1 MSHYEAPI
9 RKPLVTGNKSYHDV
23 TVDVAAPVE
32 GRANKAWWIVFSISL
47 VAFLWGVGCI
57 VYTISTG
64 IGTWGLNKTVG
75 WAWDITNFVWWVGI
89 GHAGTLISAVLLLF
103 RQKWRMAINRS
114 AEAMTIFSVMQA
126 GLFPLIHMGRPWL
139 AYWVLP
145 IPNQFGS
152 LWPNFNSPLLWDVFA
167 ISTYLSVSLVFWWT
181 GLLPDFAMIRDRAIT
196 PFTKRIYSILSFGW
210 SGRAKDW
217 QRFEEVSLVLAGLAT
232 PLVLSVH
239 TIVSFDFAT
248 SVIPGW
254 HTTIFPPY
262 FVAGAIFSGFAMV
275 NTLLIIMRK
284 VCNLENYIT
293 IQHIELMNIVIMI
306 TGSIVGTAYI
316 TELVIAWYSGV
327 EYEQYA
333 FLNRATGPYWWAY
346 WSMMTCNVFS
356 PQFMWFK
363 KLRTSIMFSFFIS
376 IVVNIGMWFE
386 RFVIIVTSLHRDY
399 LPSSWT
405 MFSPTFVDIGI
416 FIGTI
421 GFFFVLFLLYARSFP
436 VIAQAEVKTILK
448 ASGEKYKKLRAE
460 HGDDVLHYNPETV
473 GRNPVRNEEEGI
485 HHKIEDTEHQT
496 RVEADHPHEETVNMD
511 GMVISEVNK
520 DRVDEMLSRIGTYDP
535 KTQDADDLTRL
546 KNVGPLLQQH
556 FHQVGIYLFDQVS
569 KLTERDFE
577 LLDEVIE
584 NFPIQENREGWVA
597 QANKLKNK

>member
-1 MSHYEAPI
+1 MASHYEAPI
-9 RKPLVTGNKSYHDV
+9 RRPLVTGEKSYHDV
-23 TVDVAAPVE
+23 TVDVAKPIE
-32 GRANKAWWIVFSISL
+32 GKANKSWWIVFSIAL
-47 VAFLWGVGCI
+47 AAFLWGIGCI
-57 VYTISTG
+57 IYTISTG

-114 AEAMTIFSVMQA
+114 AEAMTIFSVIQA
-126 GLFPLIHMGRPWL
+126 GLFPIIHMGRPWL
-139 AYWVLP
+139 GYWVLP

-152 LWPNFNSPLLWDVFA
+152 LWVNFNSPLLWDVFA

-181 GLLPDFAMIRDRAIT
+181 GLLPDFAMIRDRAVK
-196 PFTKRIYSILSFGW
+196 PFQKKIYSLLSFGW

-262 FVAGAIFSGFAMV
+262 FVAGAVFSGFAMV

-284 VCNLENYIT
+284 VCNLEDYIT
-293 IQHIELMNIVIMI
+293 VQHIELMNIVIMI
-306 TGSIVGTAYI
+306 TGSIVGVAYI
-316 TELVIAWYSGV
+316 TELFIAWYSGV

-346 WSMMTCNVFS
+346 WAMMTCNVFS

-363 KLRTSIMFSFFIS
+363 KLRTSIMFSFLIS

-421 GFFFVLFLLYARSFP
+421 GFFFLLFLLYSRTFP

-448 ASGEKYKKLRAE
+448 SSGERYKRIRESGESLVGTAT
-460 HGDDVLHYNPETV
+460 DDRTSISATATS
-473 GRNPVRNEEEGI
+473 GTQSKQKEEKSNDNSGKVNDLLGSI
-485 HHKIEDTEHQT
+485 GSFDAQT
-496 RVEADHPHEETVNMD
+496 Q
-511 GMVISEVNK
+511 K
-520 DRVDEMLSRIGTYDP
+520 
-535 KTQDADDLTRL
+535 ADDL
-546 KNVGPLLQQH
+546 KKINGIGPKMEEILNGI
-556 FHQVGIYLFDQVS
+556 GIYTYLQVS
-569 KLTERDFE
+569 KMTKKEYDLLDSITGSFPGRAERD
-577 LLDEVIE
+577 DWA
-584 NFPIQENREGWVA
+584 G
-597 QANKLKNK
+597 QAKNLIN

>member
-1 MSHYEAPI
+1 MASHYEAPI
-9 RKPLVTGNKSYHDV
+9 RRPLVTGDKSYHDV

-32 GRANKAWWIVFSISL
+32 GRANKSWWIVFTIAL
-47 VAFLWGVGCI
+47 VAFLWGIGCI
-57 VYTISTG
+57 IYTVSTG
-64 IGTWGLNKTVG
+64 IGVWGLNPTVG

-103 RQKWRMAINRS
+103 RQKWRMAVNRS
-114 AEAMTIFSVMQA
+114 AEAMTIFSVIQA
-126 GLFPLIHMGRPWL
+126 GLFPIIHMGRPWL

-152 LWPNFNSPLLWDVFA
+152 LWVNFNSPLLWDVFA

-181 GLLPDFAMIRDRAIT
+181 GLLPDFAMIRDRAVT
-196 PFTKRIYSILSFGW
+196 PFTKRVYSILSFGW

-284 VCNLENYIT
+284 VSNLEDYIT

-306 TGSIVGTAYI
+306 TGSIVGVAYI
-316 TELVIAWYSGV
+316 TELFIAWYSGV

-346 WSMMTCNVFS
+346 WAMMTCNVFS
-356 PQFMWFK
+356 PQFMWFPR
-363 KLRTSIMFSFFIS
+363 LRRSIMFSFFIS

-421 GFFFVLFLLYARSFP
+421 GFFFVLFLLYARTFP
-436 VIAQAEVKTILK
+436 VIAQAEVKSILK
-448 ASGEKYKKLRAE
+448 GSGSKYKKLRAE
-460 HGDDVLHYNPETV
+460 HGDDAKHYSPVVREPAVNSTHVDDTTSNEHNP
-473 GRNPVRNEEEGI
+473 
-485 HHKIEDTEHQT
+485 
-496 RVEADHPHEETVNMD
+496 TVNAD
-511 GMVISEVNK
+511 ALVTSEYQK
-520 DRVDEMLSRIGTYDP
+520 DQLDSMLERLGTYDAA
-535 KTQDADDLTRL
+535 TQTADDL
-546 KNVGPLLQQH
+546 KKISGVGPVMEQKL
-556 FHQVGIYLFDQVS
+556 HQLGIYTFDQVS
-569 KLTERDFE
+569 KMTDGDYE
-577 LLDEVIE
+577 LLDEIIGE
-584 NFPIQENREGWVA
+584 FPGRAKRDDWAG
-597 QANKLKNK
+597 QASKLKNN

>member
-9 RKPLVTGNKSYHDV
+9 RKPLVTGDKTYHDV

-32 GRANKAWWIVFSISL
+32 GKANKSWWIVFSIAL
-47 VAFLWGVGCI
+47 FAFLWGIGCI
-57 VYTISTG
+57 IYTVSTG

-114 AEAMTIFSVMQA
+114 AEAMTIFSVIQA
-126 GLFPLIHMGRPWL
+126 GLFPIIHMGRPWL

-152 LWPNFNSPLLWDVFA
+152 LWVNFNSPLLWDVFA

-196 PFTKRIYSILSFGW
+196 PFNKKIYGILSFGW

-284 VCNLENYIT
+284 VSNLENYIT

-306 TGSIVGTAYI
+306 TGSIVGVAYI
-316 TELVIAWYSGV
+316 TELFVAWYSGV

-346 WSMMTCNVFS
+346 WAMMSCNVFS
-356 PQFMWFK
+356 PQFMWFP
-363 KLRTSIMFSFFIS
+363 KLRRSIMFSFIIS

-421 GFFFVLFLLYARSFP
+421 GFFFVLFLLYARTFP

-448 ASGEKYKKLRAE
+448 SSGEKYKKLREAGIDHRDE
-460 HGDDVLHYNPETV
+460 LPKVKAQVIIDEKSVDTDAPSKGSEASQDDINNLLGNLGTF
-473 GRNPVRNEEEGI
+473 
-485 HHKIEDTEHQT
+485 DAATQT
-496 RVEADHPHEETVNMD
+496 
-511 GMVISEVNK
+511 
-520 DRVDEMLSRIGTYDP
+520 
-535 KTQDADDLTRL
+535 ADDL
-546 KNVGPLLQQH
+546 KKVNGIGPVMEKKLNEI
-556 FHQVGIYLFDQVS
+556 GIYTFDQVS
-569 KLTERDFE
+569 KMTETE
-577 LLDEVIE
+577 YNLLDSITGS
-584 NFPIQENREGWVA
+584 FPGRA
-597 QANKLKNK
+597 QRDDWAGQAEKLKNN

>member
-1 MSHYEAPI
+1 MMSHYEAPI
-9 RKPLVTGNKSYHDV
+9 RKPLVTGDKTYHDV

-32 GRANKAWWIVFSISL
+32 GKANKSWWIVFSIAL
-47 VAFLWGVGCI
+47 FAFLWGIGCI
-57 VYTISTG
+57 IYTVSTG

-114 AEAMTIFSVMQA
+114 AEAMTIFSVIQA
-126 GLFPLIHMGRPWL
+126 GLFPIIHMGRPWL

-152 LWPNFNSPLLWDVFA
+152 LWVNFNSPLLWDVFA

-196 PFTKRIYSILSFGW
+196 PFNKKIYGILSFGW

-284 VCNLENYIT
+284 VSNLENYIT

-306 TGSIVGTAYI
+306 TGSIVGVAYI
-316 TELVIAWYSGV
+316 TELFVAWYSGV

-346 WSMMTCNVFS
+346 WAMMSCNVFS
-356 PQFMWFK
+356 PQFMWFP
-363 KLRTSIMFSFFIS
+363 KLRRSIMFSFIIS

-421 GFFFVLFLLYARSFP
+421 GFFFVLFLLYARTFP

-448 ASGEKYKKLRAE
+448 SSGEKYKKLREA
-460 HGDDVLHYNPETV
+460 
-473 GRNPVRNEEEGI
+473 GI
-485 HHKIEDTEHQT
+485 
-496 RVEADHPHEETVNMD
+496 DHRDELPKVKAQVTSEETPSKAQAKEASQEDINNLL
-511 GMVISEVNK
+511 GN
-520 DRVDEMLSRIGTYDP
+520 LGTFDAA
-535 KTQDADDLTRL
+535 TQTADDL
-546 KNVGPLLQQH
+546 KKVNGIGPVMEKKLNEI
-556 FHQVGIYLFDQVS
+556 GIFTFDQVS
-569 KLTERDFE
+569 KMTETE
-577 LLDEVIE
+577 YNLLDSITGS
-584 NFPIQENREGWVA
+584 FPGRA
-597 QANKLKNK
+597 QRDDWAGQAEKLKNN